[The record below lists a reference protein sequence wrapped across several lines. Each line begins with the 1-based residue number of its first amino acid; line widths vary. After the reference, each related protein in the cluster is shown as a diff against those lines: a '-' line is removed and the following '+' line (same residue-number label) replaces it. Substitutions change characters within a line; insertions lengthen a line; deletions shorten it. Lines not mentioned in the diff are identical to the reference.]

1 RRRGVSGLLRRAPEE
16 DLRKNQVE
24 IRNVLLRR
32 DEDHDEGFR
41 HCPRVA
47 EALSHVCG
55 TSGGLGLP
63 RARRRGSSGLR
74 EALRAS
80 GWGSGCPRRRRRTG
94 PWVPPRGRRRTRR
107 RRRRQRSGP
116 RRWRPWSAT
125 CPAGDARSRRTRGD
139 LLGVLW
145 AAVGYV
151 RSTRGTA
158 DSSSPK
164 MIIRWA
170 AEYLGWQVVRVMRRS
185 VGLRFGW
192 PGTGAVTSVALG
204 FTILRSVTV

>member
-1 RRRGVSGLLRRAPEE
+1 MMRASAIAPEW
-16 DLRKNQVE
+16 RKPS
-24 IRNVLLRR
+24 RMS
-32 DEDHDEGFR
+32 
-41 HCPRVA
+41 A
-47 EALSHVCG
+47 G

-107 RRRRQRSGP
+107 RRRRPRSGP

-139 LLGVLW
+139 LLGVRW
-145 AAVGYV
+145 AAVGLCPLDAGHRRLQLTEDDHPLGGGV
-151 RSTRGTA
+151 LGVAGGEGDEAFGGPALRVAGDGRGHLRRA
-158 DSSSPK
+158 RLHDLAVGDLVDVLLLPGVDEDLVA
-164 MIIRWA
+164 A
-170 AEYLGWQVVRVMRRS
+170 AE
-185 VGLRFGW
+185 F
-192 PGTGAVTSVALG
+192 A
-204 FTILRSVTV
+204 